1 MSSSHTPLLHCSIIP
16 LKYQSSRKTG
26 LRLLA
31 AFLTVITLLG
41 VGGVWE
47 LFYKKVPLPS
57 NRRTFIVPKS
67 QAVAALLPKLTQ
79 RGVVQR
85 PRIFL
90 FAARRLGVESQVVNE
105 GGYIFP
111 SQVNVWDVLKKLTQ
125 REPDLFK
132 VTIPPGLMAKQ
143 VGRRLANA
151 RTVVG
156 AVRLTDETEFIR
168 LCHNP
173 TAMKALP
180 PWAPR
185 DRLEGFIFPDTYYFP
200 RHHKA
205 ERVIAEMLRTFE
217 TVALKPHREDFMRA
231 PMVNGKRMTLKEVI
245 TLASLIQR
253 EVVRADER
261 AMVAGV
267 YINRLRRGQRLECD
281 ATVQYAKGS
290 WKPPTARDIR
300 TVDSPYNT
308 YKHRG
313 LPPTPIA
320 NPDLPNILAALRPA
334 RTEYLY
340 YVARGDGS
348 EGHYFS
354 RTYEEHLRNVER
366 YRQNRR
372 KRR

>member
-1 MSSSHTPLLHCSIIP
+1 MTHCSIDP
-16 LKYQSSRKTG
+16 LTRKTW
-26 LRLLA
+26 LRIIA
-31 AFLTVITLLG
+31 AAVAVVTLIV
-41 VGGVWE
+41 VGGVWN
-47 LFYKKVPLPS
+47 LLYRKVPLPS
-57 NRRTFIVPKS
+57 KRRTFIVPKS
-67 QAVAALLPKLTQ
+67 QTVAELLPKLMQ

-85 PRIFL
+85 PRLFL
-90 FAARRLGVESQVVNE
+90 FAARRLGVESKTVNE

-143 VGRRLANA
+143 VARRLANA
-151 RTVVG
+151 QVG
-156 AVRLTDETEFIR
+156 SSVLRRDYEQEFVR

-173 TAMKALP
+173 TAMKGLP
-180 PWAPR
+180 DWAPR
-185 DRLEGFIFPDTYYFP
+185 DSLEGFLFPDTYYFP

-217 TVALKPHREDFMRA
+217 TVVLEPRREDFAHA
-231 PMVNGKRMTLKEVI
+231 PMVNGKRMTLKEVV

-261 AMVAGV
+261 AVVASV
-267 YINRLRRGQRLECD
+267 YLNRLRVGQRLECD

-290 WKPPTARDIR
+290 WKPPTARDLR

-320 NPDLPNILAALRPA
+320 NPDLPNILAALQPA
-334 RTEYLY
+334 RTAYFY

-348 EGHYFS
+348 DGHYFS

>member
-1 MSSSHTPLLHCSIIP
+1 MT
-16 LKYQSSRKTG
+16 RKTW
-26 LRLLA
+26 LRLIAALLA
-31 AFLTVITLLG
+31 VITLLV

-67 QAVAALLPKLTQ
+67 QTVAALLPKLIQ

-90 FAARRLGVESQVVNE
+90 FAARRLGVESKTVNE

-111 SQVNVWDVLKKLTQ
+111 SQVNVGDVLKKLTQ

-143 VGRRLANA
+143 IADRLTNVKVAGGHRHITN
-151 RTVVG
+151 G
-156 AVRLTDETEFIR
+156 AVFAQLCAHPTRMPRL
-168 LCHNP
+168 P
-173 TAMKALP
+173 S
-180 PWAPR
+180 WAPR
-185 DRLEGFIFPDTYYFP
+185 DSLEGFIFPDTYYFA
-200 RHHKA
+200 RDQSA
-205 ERVIAEMLRTFE
+205 ERVITEMLRAFE
-217 TVALKPHREDFMRA
+217 KVVLEPHREDFAHA
-231 PMVNGKRMTLKEVI
+231 PMVNGKRLTLKEVI

-261 AMVAGV
+261 AMVASV
-267 YINRLRRGQRLECD
+267 YLNRLRVGQKLECD

-334 RTEYLY
+334 RTDYFY

-348 EGHYFS
+348 GGHYFS

-372 KRR
+372 RR

>member
-1 MSSSHTPLLHCSIIP
+1 M
-16 LKYQSSRKTG
+16 
-26 LRLLA
+26 
-31 AFLTVITLLG
+31 
-41 VGGVWE
+41 GGVWE
-47 LFYKKVPLPS
+47 LFYKKIPLPS
-57 NRRTFIVPKS
+57 NRRTLIVPKS
-67 QAVAALLPKLTQ
+67 QTVADLLPKLIQ

-90 FAARRLGVESQVVNE
+90 FVARRQGVESKTVPE

-111 SQVNVWDVLKKLTQ
+111 PRVNVGDVLKKLTQ

-143 VGRRLANA
+143 VAQRLANA
-151 RTVVG
+151 QTVVG
-156 AVRLTDETEFIR
+156 AVRITDEAEFLH
-168 LCHNP
+168 LCHRP
-173 TAMKALP
+173 TAMKDLP
-180 PWAPR
+180 DWAPR
-185 DRLEGFIFPDTYYFP
+185 DSLEGFLFPDTYYFP
-200 RHHKA
+200 RHQTA
-205 ERVIAEMLRTFE
+205 ERVIGEMLRTFE
-217 TVALKPHREDFMRA
+217 TVVLEPHREDFAHA
-231 PMVNGKRMTLKEVI
+231 PRINGKRMALKEVV

-261 AMVAGV
+261 AIVASV
-267 YINRLRRGQRLECD
+267 YLNRLRAGHRLECD

-308 YKHRG
+308 YRHRG

-320 NPDLPNILAALRPA
+320 NPDLPNILAALQPD
-334 RTEYLY
+334 RTEYFY

-348 EGHYFS
+348 DGHYFS

>member
-1 MSSSHTPLLHCSIIP
+1 MTRQIW
-16 LKYQSSRKTG
+16 
-26 LRLLA
+26 LRRIV
-31 AFLTVITLLG
+31 AFLTVITLLV

-47 LFYKKVPLPS
+47 LFYKRIPLPAH
-57 NRRTFIVPKS
+57 RRTFIVPKS
-67 QAVAALLPKLTQ
+67 QTVAALLPRLMQ
-79 RGVVQR
+79 RGVVR
-85 PRIFL
+85 HPRIFL
-90 FAARRLGVESQVVNE
+90 FVARRQGVESKTVNE

-111 SQVNVWDVLKKLTQ
+111 SQVNVGDVLKKLTQ

-132 VTIPPGLMAKQ
+132 VTVPPGLMAKQ
-143 VGRRLANA
+143 IARRLSNA

-156 AVRLTDETEFIR
+156 TVRLTDEAEFLR
-168 LCHNP
+168 LCQRP

-180 PWAPR
+180 DWAPR
-185 DRLEGFIFPDTYYFP
+185 DSLEGFLFPDTYYFA
-200 RHHKA
+200 RHAPA

-217 TVALKPHREDFMRA
+217 TVVLAPHREDFAHA
-231 PMVNGKRMTLKEVI
+231 PRIRGRRLTLKEIV

-261 AMVAGV
+261 AVVASV
-267 YINRLRRGQRLECD
+267 YLNRLGAGQRLECD

-290 WKPPTARDIR
+290 WKPPTTRDLR
-300 TVDSPYNT
+300 TVNSSYNT
-308 YKHRG
+308 YKHHG

-320 NPDLPNILAALRPA
+320 NPDLPNILAALQPT
-334 RTEYLY
+334 RTDYFY

-348 EGHYFS
+348 YGHYFS

-372 KRR
+372 RQR